1 MIIVQIAYFT
11 KIMIANLH
19 VNIAAASLVIA
30 SPSRKFSRRILG
42 KHCNSY
48 FITNPVI
55 VQSMSLFE
63 VA

>member
-19 VNIAAASLVIA
+19 VNTAAASLVIA
-30 SPSRKFSRRILG
+30 SPSRRILG

-55 VQSMSLFE
+55 VQIMSLFE